1 MIADLV
7 SLKVK
12 PYPGEGYEN
21 IAPYLNVV
29 FGACALASDVSMI
42 LCGSA
47 VDQLHNL
54 ASYNVVKP
62 FDVSQTDTKEVIEAI
77 NSSDQH
83 EGHDD
88 VEIHTK
94 LPSTLM
100 SRMNVT
106 FATDGRSADVT
117 FGDDV
122 NSSSLDDQDIDMSL
136 KNVVSSDVDK
146 FKAEPLADVA
156 LQKAWSLAK
165 VNKGYFF
172 YKE

>member
-1 MIADLV
+1 VIADLV

-54 ASYNVVKP
+54 ASYNVVKL

-106 FATDGRSADVT
+106 FAT
-117 FGDDV
+117 DDV

-172 YKE
+172 L

>member
-54 ASYNVVKP
+54 ASYNVVKL

-106 FATDGRSADVT
+106 FAT
-117 FGDDV
+117 DDV